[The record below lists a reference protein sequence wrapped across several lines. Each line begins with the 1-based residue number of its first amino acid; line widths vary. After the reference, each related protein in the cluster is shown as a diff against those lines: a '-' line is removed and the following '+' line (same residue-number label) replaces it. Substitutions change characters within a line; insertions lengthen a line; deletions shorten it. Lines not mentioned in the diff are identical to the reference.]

1 MNPKLLFIILCLSFF
16 CKTGIAQDK
25 PNVKFGK
32 VTPEDFAP
40 KAYPIDSNANAVV
53 IADIGSSKIIGNS
66 KGWFSIE
73 FKRYCR
79 VHLLNKNGFD
89 IATEEVDLYSE
100 GEQEEKLSDIK
111 AVTYNL
117 ENGKVVETKLEK
129 GNIFKDKL
137 SKNWVEK
144 KFTFPNIK
152 EGSIIEFE
160 YTITSDYLRN
170 LRPWTFQGDSPT
182 LWSEY
187 TLSVP
192 SFFSYIFLGQGYQ
205 KFFIQTKKD
214 WQDHFNLSES
224 NGTGPS
230 QFFSFTAGVTDYRW
244 VIKDAPALKE
254 EGYVSTVKN
263 HVQKIEFEL
272 TGQTDPLVP
281 HVYLST
287 WNQVA
292 EDMMNDEDFGL
303 ALSKDNGWLSDAEK
317 TAMSGATTAAEKAR
331 KIYEYVRDN
340 FTCTDYSEIWL
351 GQTLKNVLKTRSG
364 TVSEINILLTAMLRY
379 AGINADP
386 VILSTRTHGYTYSLY
401 PIMSKFNYVI
411 CDATIDEKQIF
422 LDATRP
428 RLGFGKLI
436 PSCYNGHA
444 RIINASATALDFSA
458 DSLKERKV
466 TSIMLTTDE
475 KGEMIGSLQ
484 QVPGYFE
491 SHEIREKIKEK
502 GRDEF
507 FKDVKK
513 AYGQDV
519 EFMNPRID
527 SLNDLEESIVIAYDF
542 KLNQA
547 KEDLVYINPMFGEGY
562 KENLFKSTQRYY
574 PVEMP
579 YTFDETYV
587 FNFIVPD
594 GYVTD
599 ELPKS
604 VIVKL
609 NDAGEGQF
617 EYLVSETN
625 GTISMRSRIQ
635 LKRTY
640 FQPAEYELLR
650 EFFSMIVKKHNEQIV
665 LKKKK

>member
-1 MNPKLLFIILCLSFF
+1 MNPKLLFSILCLSFF
-16 CKTGIAQDK
+16 WETGIAQDK

-53 IADIGSSKIIGNS
+53 IADVGSSKIVGNT

-73 FKRYCR
+73 FKRYRR

-89 IATEEVDLYSE
+89 IATEEIDLYSE

-129 GNIFKDKL
+129 ENIFKDKL
-137 SKNWVEK
+137 SKNLVGK

-170 LRPWTFQGDSPT
+170 LRPWTFQGDYPT

-187 TLSVP
+187 TLRVP
-192 SFFSYIFLGQGYQ
+192 SFFTYVFLAQGYQ
-205 KFFIQTKKD
+205 KFFMQTKKD
-214 WQDHFNLSES
+214 FQDHYSLSES

-230 QFFSFTAGVTDYRW
+230 QFYSFTAGVTDYRW
-244 VIKDAPALKE
+244 VIKDAPALRE

-272 TGQTDPLVP
+272 TEQTDPLVP
-281 HVYLST
+281 HVYLSSWT
-287 WNQVA
+287 QA
-292 EDMMNDEDFGL
+292 TEDMMNDEDFGL
-303 ALSKDNGWLSDAEK
+303 SLSKDNGWLGDAEK
-317 TAMSGATTAAEKAR
+317 AAIAGATTPLEKAK
-331 KIYEYVRDN
+331 KIYAYVRDN
-340 FTCTDYSEIWL
+340 FTCTDYSEKWL
-351 GQTLKNVLKTRSG
+351 DHPLKNVLKSRSG
-364 TVSEINILLTAMLRY
+364 TVAEVNLFLVAMLRY
-379 AGINADP
+379 AGIDADP
-386 VILSTRTHGYTYSLY
+386 VILSTRSHGYTYELY
-401 PIMSKFNYVI
+401 PILSKFNYVI
-411 CDATIDEKQIF
+411 CDATVDEKQIF

-428 RLGFGKLI
+428 RLGFGKLT

-444 RIINASATALDFSA
+444 RVINASATALDFST
-458 DSLKERKV
+458 DSLMERKM

-513 AYGQDV
+513 AYNQDV
-519 EFMNPRID
+519 ELVNPRID
-527 SLNDLEESIVIAYDF
+527 SLNDLEESITIAYDF

-562 KENLFKSTQRYY
+562 KENLFKSAQRYY

-587 FNFIVPD
+587 FSLIVPD
-594 GYVTD
+594 GYVVD

-609 NDAGEGQF
+609 NDAGDGQF
-617 EYLVSETN
+617 EYLVSQTN

-640 FQPAEYELLR
+640 FQPAEYDLLR
-650 EFFSMIVKKHNEQIV
+650 EFFSMVVKKHNEQIV